1 VFGTIMVALGVSSVG
16 AHLIKRLPESAS
28 HTISL
33 VGGATMLVGLV
44 MAFGALAMMLFENV
58 YIAIENERLLFHDN
72 GKEMAVKWDVL
83 EGIEVESKTGI
94 LVVKRTEG
102 AALRWY
108 AGKPAADIAGKV
120 REAKR
125 KAMHGLLKTTSTPP
139 PSS

>member
-1 VFGTIMVALGVSSVG
+1 MVALGVSSVG
-16 AHLIKRLPESAS
+16 AHLIRRLPESAS

-58 YIAIENERLLFHDN
+58 YISIENERLLFHDN
-72 GKEMAVKWDVL
+72 GKEMAVTWDVF
-83 EGIEVESKTGI
+83 EGIDVEPKTGI

-108 AGKPAADIAGKV
+108 AGRPAADIAAKV

-125 KAMHGLLKTTSTPP
+125 KAMHGLLKTTSSAP